1 MSAEKPHIII
11 TDSNGQEQSDSY
23 QNNIFENVS
32 EQQEKLFCRVTSS
45 DNQPKNQQPNVEAIP
60 QQEMQYQECNENM
73 QDPYSSPVSPSVMPQ
88 QGLYDTPQTVSAP
101 QNIVQPAMSNSNT
114 LQAARRTETNISSYL
129 LSSRDGRLQCVF
141 NVHCSGKCQCR
152 QPFFCK

>member
-1 MSAEKPHIII
+1 MSTEKPQIII
-11 TDSNGQEQSDSY
+11 TNSNGQEQSDSY
-23 QNNIFENVS
+23 QNSIFENVS

-73 QDPYSSPVSPSVMPQ
+73 QDPYLSSVSPNVMPQ
-88 QGLYDTPQTVSAP
+88 QGSYNVPAYQTGPSSMISAPNAMPQQGTYNIPQTVSAP

-114 LQAARRTETNISSYL
+114 Q
-129 LSSRDGRLQCVF
+129 
-141 NVHCSGKCQCR
+141 
-152 QPFFCK
+152 